1 MGNSND
7 NTDVVILAGART
19 PQGRLNGQLASF
31 TAVEL
36 GAHAIR
42 SAIAAS
48 GVEASQV
55 DAVIM
60 GQVLQAGAG
69 QNPARQSAIG
79 AGIGW
84 NVPTVTINKV
94 CLSGLTAVID
104 AARMI
109 RSGDATVVVAGGQE
123 SMTRAPHL
131 LPGSRQGWTYG
142 SIQALD
148 VAAHDGL
155 TDAFDGQSMGLS
167 TETKNLTLG
176 IDRTSQDNVAAL
188 SHQRAALA
196 AKNGVFDDEIAPISV
211 KQRKGD
217 PIIVSTDEGVR
228 PNTSV
233 ESLSGLRA
241 AFVSD
246 GTITAGNSSPLSDGA
261 SALVL
266 ASRRFAEEN
275 GLEYLAV
282 VGKPGQVAGPDN
294 SLHSQ
299 PSHAIM
305 NALQRAEWTTA
316 DLDFIEINEAFGS
329 VAVQSLKDLDYPLEK
344 CNIHGGAIALGH
356 PIGASGA
363 RLALHAAHELRR
375 RGSGRAAVSLC
386 GGGGQGEALLLYRD

>member
-1 MGNSND
+1 MGNSAG
-7 NTDVVILAGART
+7 NTDVVILGAART

-36 GAHAIR
+36 GAHAIK
-42 SAIAAS
+42 AALEAS
-48 GVEASQV
+48 GVDAGRV

-142 SIQALD
+142 AIQALD

-176 IDRTSQDNVAAL
+176 IDRTSQDNVAAQ

-196 AKNGVFDDEIAPISV
+196 VKNGVFDDEIAPISV
-211 KQRKGD
+211 VQRKGD
-217 PIIVSTDEGVR
+217 PVVVSTDEGVR

-233 ESLSGLRA
+233 ETLAGLRA

-261 SALVL
+261 AALVL
-266 ASRRFAEEN
+266 TTRAFAEEN

-299 PSHAIM
+299 PSNAIKE
-305 NALQRAEWTTA
+305 ALSRAGWSMA

-329 VAVQSLKDLDYPLEK
+329 VAVQSLRDLDYPLEK
-344 CNIHGGAIALGH
+344 CNLHGGAIALGH

-363 RLALHAAHELRR
+363 RLALHAAHELKR